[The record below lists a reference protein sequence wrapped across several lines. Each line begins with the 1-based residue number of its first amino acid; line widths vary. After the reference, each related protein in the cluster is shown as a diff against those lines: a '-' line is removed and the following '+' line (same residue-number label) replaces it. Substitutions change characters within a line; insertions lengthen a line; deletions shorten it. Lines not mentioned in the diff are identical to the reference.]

1 MSDQLAVLIDDIN
14 GLRHS
19 FESYQPP
26 PHINF
31 QREAGFAIQILQS
44 SDWVSKIAFGN
55 RQSLADA
62 VTNVAALGIS
72 LNPEAK
78 QAYLLPRKI
87 GNKYQVTLVISYRG
101 LVDLAVEGGGIEW
114 AQARVV
120 RMQDGF
126 RRNGFDQQPTFDCDD
141 FASDEERGDIRGVFV
156 VAKTAKGSYLTHTMS
171 IQKVWDIR
179 ERSESWKAYVGDSK
193 KNTPWVS
200 DEEEMIK
207 KTCLRQAAKSWPRTQ
222 SGRLE
227 KAIHYLETTG
237 GEGIDLGDGNTLHE
251 ATGETTTTQGAAHVA
266 PTYADEQFQK
276 NLPTWKKLVASGKR
290 TPEEIIATVSSG
302 AVLTEA
308 QKRAINNLKPLEME
322 TAA

>member
-14 GLRHS
+14 KLKPA

-26 PHINF
+26 AHINF
-31 QREAGFAIQILQS
+31 QREAGFAVQILQS
-44 SDWVSKIAFGN
+44 SDWVMKIAHGN

-87 GNKYQVTLVISYRG
+87 GGKYQVSLVVSYRG
-101 LVDLAVEGGGIEW
+101 LVDLAVEGGGIKW
-114 AQARVV
+114 AQAHIVRVND
-120 RMQDGF
+120 RF
-126 RRNGFDQQPTFDCDD
+126 SRKGFDQQPHFECDE
-141 FASDEERGDIRGVFV
+141 FASDEERGPIRGVFV
-156 VAKTAKGSYLTHTMS
+156 VAKTAEGDYLTHTMS
-171 IQKVWDIR
+171 MQKVCDIR
-179 ERSESWKAYVGDSK
+179 ERSESWKAYVGDNK
-193 KNTPWVS
+193 KNTPWIS

-207 KTCLRQAAKSWPRTQ
+207 KTCVRQAAKSWPRTQ

-227 KAIHYLETTG
+227 KALHYLETTG
-237 GEGIDLGDGNTLHE
+237 GEGIY
-251 ATGETTTTQGAAHVA
+251 TTQEDPPPETGAPPAQQQA
-266 PTYADEQFQK
+266 QAETYPDEQFQK
-276 NLPTWKKLVASGKR
+276 NLPTWRRLVEGRKR

-308 QKRAINNLKPLEME
+308 QKRAINNLKPIEME
-322 TAA
+322 QAA